1 METISVSA
9 HFDGERI
16 RLDEPIELEPDTRLI
31 VTILPK
37 HNGDHE
43 AWLALSGGRLE
54 EAYSADEEGYP
65 VDSIK
70 EANPEYEGR

>member
-1 METISVSA
+1 M
-9 HFDGERI
+9 
-16 RLDEPIELEPDTRLI
+16 
-31 VTILPK
+31 ILPK

-43 AWLALSGGRLE
+43 AWLALSGGRLG